1 MEGGNTLMA
10 WYKDDKTGNWTATD
24 NSGKTVQDGYV
35 ADSKG
40 LAHISNG
47 TWDGT
52 YKDNTPTGSNSNLSP
67 YDYTNDI
74 KALGEAQTQ
83 SAISAL
89 TKAYQQNVSNLGAER
104 AKIEPT
110 YYKKRND
117 ESTSAKMASRNF
129 AEYMANRGQVNSG
142 TNNQASLANN
152 IALQGNLGTLAS
164 GEAQAY
170 TDNDKQLADLQNAYQ
185 SDLAAAQSGGQAT
198 MMQNLINARQQYE
211 AAKLAQA
218 NADRA
223 FNYQVGRDTIGDT
236 GKLANGDYTLAGQTA
251 MSNIAAQNAG
261 IDYTKAQTVYQN
273 LVNQGYPAQQAADL
287 ALKWAQVSNV
297 NKSTSLMGSGGSSS
311 SSDKADAT
319 AKAMD
324 YMNAMARGEVTDSNG
339 NKVRADRNDILNWI
353 QKASGQLTRDGVN
366 VSTLTNWA
374 DNTFQWER

>member
-1 MEGGNTLMA
+1 MA

-52 YKDNTPTGSNSNLSP
+52 YKDNTPTGSNSNLSV
-67 YDYTNDI
+67 YDPTNDI

-117 ESTSAKMASRNF
+117 ESTDAKMASRNF

-142 TNNQASLANN
+142 TNAQASLANN
-152 IALQGNLGTLAS
+152 VALQGNLGTLAS

-185 SDLAAAQSGGQAT
+185 SDLAAAAAGGQAT
-198 MMQNLINARQQYE
+198 MMQNLINAQQQYN

-297 NKSTSLMGSGGSSS
+297 NKSTSLMGASSGGSSS
-311 SSDKADAT
+311 TAANISRAQQNVVNSVYGEKSNSAALNVLHQNKSSIILDLQSAGMTGDA
-319 AKAMD
+319 ALKYYKSLESD
-324 YMNAMARGEVTDSNG
+324 LNGE
-339 NKVRADRNDILNWI
+339 
-353 QKASGQLTRDGVN
+353 
-366 VSTLTNWA
+366 
-374 DNTFQWER
+374 